1 MMPQPH
7 YSSAKSWVDGAI
19 VNGLLSQNTT
29 TRRMQMSKDMSE
41 GLILWEHNPARSFIA
56 DLTDDEIELLN
67 ADIQDAIDG
76 VMEDWSTK

>member
-1 MMPQPH
+1 
-7 YSSAKSWVDGAI
+7 
-19 VNGLLSQNTT
+19 
-29 TRRMQMSKDMSE
+29 MSKDMSE